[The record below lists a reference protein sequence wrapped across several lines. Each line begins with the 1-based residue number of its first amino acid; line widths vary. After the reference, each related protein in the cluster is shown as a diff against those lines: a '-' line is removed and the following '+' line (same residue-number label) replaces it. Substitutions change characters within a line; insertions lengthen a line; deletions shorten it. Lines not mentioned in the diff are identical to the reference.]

1 MAQEG
6 QLQQP
11 RGGFTRFCT
20 RTTVQVDYTR
30 GISMVQLGHIGTCTR
45 RLQYPTNSIVIVSQT
60 PPFSMC
66 PSPVLSQ
73 YLH

>member
-6 QLQQP
+6 QLLQQ
-11 RGGFTRFCT
+11 RGGFTKFCT

-30 GISMVQLGHIGTCTR
+30 GISMVHHGRIGTCIR
-45 RLQYPTNSIVIVSQT
+45 RLQYPTNSIVIVSHT

-66 PSPVLSQ
+66 SSPVLSQ